1 MEYFDKKKIIH
12 MLFNKL
18 PGCRNTQYHKIGVR
32 KKQKI
37 LSDALMMM
45 MIIMISTIHVPV
57 LSTELEPGGD

>member
-1 MEYFDKKKIIH
+1 

-32 KKQKI
+32 TKQKI

-45 MIIMISTIHVPV
+45 MMIIMISTI
-57 LSTELEPGGD
+57 LMSLC